1 MSMPEPEASWQFILA
16 FLSGFFYD
24 RGDIEKTLRSM
35 QKIGRINAVRE
46 IIQTSPQRISRLLVL
61 LGSSNPKVKELAELA
76 GARGIR
82 IHPVPKKRLDREA
95 PGHQGLAAEVSSQGY
110 VSIEAILEREG
121 TPFLVLLDG
130 VMDPQNL
137 GAVIRSAEG
146 AGAHGVILP
155 ADRAAGLT
163 STVYAVS
170 AGAAAHMPVAQVNNL
185 SRAMETL
192 KKAGLWLV
200 GAEGGGR
207 RMWHEFDYTMPVG
220 LVLGSEGK
228 GLRPLVRSKCDV
240 VLSLPLLGAITSL
253 NVSAAAAVFLYEVV
267 RQRGRRRQQEA

>member
-1 MSMPEPEASWQFILA
+1 
-16 FLSGFFYD
+16 
-24 RGDIEKTLRSM
+24 M

-46 IIQTSPQRISRLLVL
+46 IIQASPKRISRLLIL
-61 LGSSNPKVKELAELA
+61 QGSANPKVKELAELA
-76 GARGIR
+76 GAQGVLIQ
-82 IHPVPKKRLDREA
+82 PVPKKRLDREV

-110 VSIEAILEREG
+110 VPIEAILERGG
-121 TPFLVLLDG
+121 TPLLVLLDG

-163 STVYAVS
+163 PAVYAVS
-170 AGAAAHMPVAQVNNL
+170 AGAAEHMPVAQVNNL
-185 SRAMETL
+185 ARAMDTL

-200 GAEGGGR
+200 GAEGGCQ
-207 RMWHEFDYTMPVG
+207 RMWHEFDYTSPVG

-267 RQRGRRRQQEA
+267 RQRGLAGRQGA

>member
-1 MSMPEPEASWQFILA
+1 
-16 FLSGFFYD
+16 
-24 RGDIEKTLRSM
+24 M

-46 IIQTSPQRISRLLVL
+46 IIQASPKRISRLLIL
-61 LGSSNPKVKELAELA
+61 QGSANPKVKELAELA
-76 GARGIR
+76 GAQGVLIQL
-82 IHPVPKKRLDREA
+82 VPKKRLDREV
-95 PGHQGLAAEVSSQGY
+95 PGHQGLVAEVSSQGY
-110 VSIEAILEREG
+110 VPIEAILERGG
-121 TPFLVLLDG
+121 TPLLVLLDG

-163 STVYAVS
+163 PAVYAVS
-170 AGAAAHMPVAQVNNL
+170 AGAAEHMPVAQVNNL
-185 SRAMETL
+185 ARAMDTL

-200 GAEGGGR
+200 GAEGGCQ
-207 RMWHEFDYTMPVG
+207 RMWHEFDYTSPVG

-267 RQRGRRRQQEA
+267 RQRGLGGRQGT

>member
-1 MSMPEPEASWQFILA
+1 MGKIL
-16 FLSGFFYD
+16 
-24 RGDIEKTLRSM
+24 KSM

-46 IIQTSPQRISRLLVL
+46 IIQASPQRISRLLIL
-61 LGSSNPKVKELAELA
+61 QGSLSPKVKELAELA
-76 GARGIR
+76 GARGIL

-95 PGHQGLAAEVSSQGY
+95 PGHQGLAAEVSPKGY
-110 VSIEAILEREG
+110 VPVETILEREDNA
-121 TPFLVLLDG
+121 LVVLLDG

-163 STVYAVS
+163 PTVYAVS
-170 AGAAAHMPVAQVNNL
+170 AGAAEHMPVAQVNNL
-185 SRAMETL
+185 ARAMETL

-207 RMWHEFDYTMPVG
+207 RMWYEFDYTSPVG

-240 VLSLPLLGAITSL
+240 VLSLPLLGTITSL

-267 RQRGRRRQQEA
+267 RQRQKGRS

>member
-1 MSMPEPEASWQFILA
+1 
-16 FLSGFFYD
+16 
-24 RGDIEKTLRSM
+24 M

-46 IIQTSPQRISRLLVL
+46 IIRVSPERISRLLIL
-61 LGSSNPKVKELAELA
+61 QGSANPKVKEMADLA
-76 GARGIR
+76 GAQGIL
-82 IHPVPKKRLDREA
+82 IQPVSKKRLDHEF

-110 VSIEAILEREG
+110 VPVNTILEREG
-121 TPFLVLLDG
+121 TPLVVLLDG

-155 ADRAAGLT
+155 ADRAARLT
-163 STVYAVS
+163 PSVYAVS
-170 AGAAAHMPVAQVNNL
+170 GGAAEHMPVAQVKNL
-185 SRAMETL
+185 ARTMDTL

-200 GAEGGGR
+200 GAEGGGQ
-207 RMWHEFDYTMPVG
+207 RMWYEFDYTSPIG

-267 RQRGRRRQQEA
+267 RQRRLSRQHGADLQK

>member
-1 MSMPEPEASWQFILA
+1 
-16 FLSGFFYD
+16 
-24 RGDIEKTLRSM
+24 M
-35 QKIGRINAVRE
+35 QKISRINAVRE
-46 IIQTSPQRISRLLVL
+46 IIQSSPQRISRMLIL

-76 GARGIR
+76 AARGIR
-82 IHPVPKKRLDREA
+82 IQLVPKKRLDREA

-110 VSIEAILEREG
+110 VSLDAILEREG
-121 TPFLVLLDG
+121 IPLLVLLDG

-146 AGAHGVILP
+146 AGAHGVVLP

-163 STVYAVS
+163 PTVYAVS

-185 SRAMETL
+185 SRAMETM

-200 GAEGGGR
+200 GAEGGGQ
-207 RMWHEFDYTMPVG
+207 RMWHEFDYTVPVG

-240 VLSLPLLGAITSL
+240 VLSLPLLGVITSL

-267 RQRGRRRQQEA
+267 RQRGQNSKNK